1 MGHLLDDRDR
11 QRIEAA
17 IRAAESRTVGELVT
31 IVADASDDYLP
42 IPVLYAA
49 AVALGLPLA
58 LWLAGVLDGFLP
70 LYLVQLAAWLVL
82 VPLFCWRPIAM
93 RLVPDRLKR
102 AAAARLARE
111 QFHAR
116 GLHETPE
123 RGGLLLFVSAAERY
137 VEIIADR
144 GIDTRVPEG
153 AWESIVADFTR
164 QVRAGRVAEGFLGA
178 IAACAALLAEHLPAG
193 AGDNPNRLPDV
204 LIEI

>member
-1 MGHLLDDRDR
+1 MGRLLDARDR

-17 IRAAESRTVGELVT
+17 IRAAENRTAGELVT
-31 IVADASDDYLP
+31 VIADASDDYLP

-49 AVALGLPLA
+49 AAALGLPLA

-82 VPLFCWRPIAM
+82 VPLVCWRPIAM

-111 QFHAR
+111 QFYAR

-144 GIDTRVPEG
+144 GIDAKVPEDS
-153 AWESIVADFTR
+153 WKSIVAEFTR
-164 QVRAGRVAEGFLGA
+164 QVRSGRIADGFLGA
-178 IAACAALLAEHLPAG
+178 IAACDALLAKHLPAV